1 MVEKPQGGR
10 TRAKQEDGKGG
21 GEPILRDCQQDDASS
36 GRKVRKSGGNDKQ
49 EGDCIVFHG
58 GVIFYF
64 LEVSVKVFSIHHVR
78 RKSREVIRHGGNA
91 CGTSGGGS
99 FGRDDFDQVK
109 IGEFRNASG
118 GVLELVDKAGAVA
131 RLFKANVN
139 ALVRGGSDG
148 ELCFHSVVR
157 FSLWGKSKRKTGFA
171 QELST

>member
-1 MVEKPQGGR
+1 MGLFREIVKIVKSPSRQFIAMVEKPQGGR
-10 TRAKQEDGKGG
+10 RRAKQEDGKGG
-21 GEPILRDCQQDDASS
+21 GEPVLRDCQQDDASS

-64 LEVSVKVFSIHHVR
+64 LEVSVKIFSVHHVG
-78 RKSREVIRHGGNA
+78 RKSGDMIRHCGDA

-131 RLFKANVN
+131 
-139 ALVRGGSDG
+139 
-148 ELCFHSVVR
+148 
-157 FSLWGKSKRKTGFA
+157 
-171 QELST
+171 